1 MRVIRSSSVC
11 FVPFLLLSSL
21 SKRKIDEFVRRV
33 GLLWLG
39 KRIENIERFHP
50 PRFPLFSELVRVCI
64 CVYAR
69 ARLFRRDTNLNENVD
84 PSWVLEEG
92 EIL

>member
-1 MRVIRSSSVC
+1 MAREED
-11 FVPFLLLSSL
+11 
-21 SKRKIDEFVRRV
+21 RKHRA
-33 GLLWLG
+33 
-39 KRIENIERFHP
+39 
-50 PRFPLFSELVRVCI
+50 FPSTAIPAIFRTRA
-64 CVYAR
+64 CVYMCMR